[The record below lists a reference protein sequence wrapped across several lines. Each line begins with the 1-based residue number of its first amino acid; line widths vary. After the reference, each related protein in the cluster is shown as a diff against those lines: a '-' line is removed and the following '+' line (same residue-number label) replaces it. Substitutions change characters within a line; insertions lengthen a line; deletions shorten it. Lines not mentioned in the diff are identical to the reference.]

1 MHNPVGTYR
10 IQFNKDFTF
19 KHLKRI
25 IPYLQR
31 LGVSTIYA
39 SPIFEATPGS
49 THGYDVVDPLSI
61 NPEIGTLEEL
71 QGISKILKKHNIGWL
86 QDIVPNHMAFHQNN
100 RWLMDVLEKGQR
112 SEFVDFFDIIW
123 SAPVYN
129 SRLMVPFLGVSFE
142 EALNNGQIKID
153 FRNDQFVFIYADQY
167 YPLNLQAY
175 ITVLQVVLTDRPQ
188 VIDQLIDEAKELH
201 QADDNEAYSIRFDE
215 LKQQLSAL
223 HKQALTK
230 KYLQKCIDQVNNQP
244 LLLQTIG
251 NQQYY
256 QLCYWQETEKQINYR
271 RFFTVNGLICLN
283 IQIPKVFDVCHKLIK
298 TLLDQDIIQGLR
310 LDHIDGLY
318 DPTEYLERLRQL
330 TGPETYIVVE
340 KILEDGES
348 FPENWPV
355 QGSTGYDF
363 LAIVNNL
370 FTQIESKKLFAD
382 FYQGLVADKLSIS
395 QAILKKKSLILYEHM
410 AGELENLYQ
419 LFYDLELTDNTKTKS
434 ADIKAVIAEFLIR
447 CPVYRYY
454 GNHEPLPEPEQ
465 KALRSIFKNIREAQ
479 PNLGDASTLIENIFI
494 QENQPADYAQRTLHF
509 YLRCMQFTGPLMAK
523 GVEDT
528 LMYTYDRFIG
538 HNEVGDTPK
547 TFGLPVNEFHE
558 HMKNRQKQWP
568 LSMNATATHD
578 TKRGEGTRAR
588 LNVLTDIAPNWL
600 DTVKHWQ
607 KINSEHKTDNVPD
620 ANDEYLIYQTI
631 MSSYPMP
638 GEKDDFNQRMEDYLI
653 KGLREAKLHT
663 QWAEPNET
671 YEESCK
677 KFVSALLKPQ
687 SEFMKSFRKF
697 QPMVADYGIINA
709 LSQTLLKFTCPG
721 VPDVYQGSEFFDLSM
736 VDPDNRRWVDYEDR
750 ADSLNELLFAKTNS
764 IAPLWPDRYNANI
777 KLWLTQL
784 LFNERKN
791 DAETFEKGAYL
802 PLKVKGKYKENVLA
816 YARYHLHN
824 WYIIAIPLHLAQIN
838 TDSSNPNNADW
849 ENTRIILPANA
860 PLKWTN
866 LLSVA
871 KSADMEYIAVSYI
884 FKDFPLA
891 LLKSSPAPNDRG
903 AGILMHI
910 TSLPSAFGIGDMGPE
925 ARKFVDFLYRTRQKY
940 WQMLP
945 FNPVEGANG
954 YSPYSSRSSMAAN
967 VLFISPEDLVNDG
980 LLRTEDLQKH
990 KLIHDRQADY
1000 KEAIAIRKI
1009 LLGTAYRRFQ
1019 ELDDEGLKT
1028 SFINFKQ
1035 QQAFWLDDF
1044 ALYEVIKADQNG
1056 KAWYQWPDSY
1066 KKRDSKT
1073 LKLFANEKAIELDNI
1088 KWQQWL
1094 FSKQWLALKSYANN
1108 RGIKLYGDIPF
1119 YVSYDS
1125 VDVWANP
1132 QIFKLDANGQMT
1144 SVAGVP
1150 PDYFN
1155 SNGQLWGMPVFN
1167 WDVLKETGYQWWIN
1181 RMRRN
1186 MEYFDLLRLDHF
1198 RAFSKYWEVAA
1209 GETTAINGKWQ
1220 PGPGSD
1226 FFKTIKTE
1234 LGSLPF
1240 VAEDLGEITPD
1251 VYQLRDQFNLPG
1263 MRVMQFAFG
1272 GDMPASVHVPYN
1284 HTINSVTYTGTHDNN
1299 TIQGWYTH
1307 DTNKGDRKRL
1317 KIYVR
1322 DKLKA
1327 HNVHEKLAELCFGSV
1342 AAVAIIPVQDILGLD
1357 ETNRMNIPSST
1368 DGNWTWRLPADA
1380 ITPQIEK
1387 WLLKQMK
1394 FYNRI

>member
-10 IQFNKDFTF
+10 LQFNKDFTF

-25 IPYLQR
+25 IPYLKR
-31 LGVSTIYA
+31 LGVSTVYA

-49 THGYDVVDPLSI
+49 THGYDVVNPLSI

-71 QGISKILKKHNIGWL
+71 ESISQILKKNNISWL

-100 RWLMDVLEKGQR
+100 LWLMDVLEKGQR
-112 SEFVDFFDIIW
+112 SEFAEFFDIIW

-129 SRLMVPFLGVSFE
+129 GRLMVPFLGLSFE
-142 EALNNGQIKID
+142 EALNEGQIKIT
-153 FRNDQFVFIYADQY
+153 FRDNQFLFTYADQN

-175 ITVLQVVLTDRPQ
+175 ITILQIVETNRPQ
-188 VIDQLIDEAKELH
+188 VINQLIAEAQELH
-201 QADDNEAYSIRFDE
+201 QANDNETYNIRFGE
-215 LKQQLSAL
+215 LKQQLSSL
-223 HKQALTK
+223 QKQTLTK
-230 KYLQKCIDQVNNQP
+230 RYIQQCIDLVNDQP
-244 LLLQTIG
+244 ELLQIISDE
-251 NQQYY
+251 QYY
-256 QLCYWQETEKQINYR
+256 QLCHWQETEKQINYR

-283 IQIPKVFDVCHKLIK
+283 MHIPGVFDECHKFIK
-298 TLLDQDIIQGLR
+298 TLLDKGIIQGLR

-318 DPTEYLERLRQL
+318 DPTSYLERLREL
-330 TGPETYIVVE
+330 AGPETYIVVE
-340 KILEDGES
+340 KILEDGEH

-370 FTQIESKKLFAD
+370 FTQTESKKLFAD
-382 FYQGLVADKLSIS
+382 FYKDIVTDQTSIS
-395 QAILKKKSLILYEHM
+395 QAILKKKSLILYQHM

-419 LFYDLELTDNTKTKS
+419 LFHDLELTDNTKVNS
-434 ADIKAVIAEFLIR
+434 ADIKTIIAEFLIR

-454 GNHEPLPEPEQ
+454 GNQEPLSQYEQ
-465 KALRSIFKNIREAQ
+465 QALQSIFKSIREAQ
-479 PNLGDASTLIENIFI
+479 PNLADVVELIENIFI
-494 QENQPADYAQRTLHF
+494 QDNQSADYAKRSISF
-509 YLRCMQFTGPLMAK
+509 YMRCMQFTGPLMAK

-547 TFGLPVNEFHE
+547 TFGLPAGQFHE
-558 HMKNRQKQWP
+558 HMQNRQQQWP
-568 LSMNATATHD
+568 LAMNTTATHD

-588 LNVLTDIAPNWL
+588 LNVLTDIATKWIS
-600 DTVKHWQ
+600 TVKHWQ
-607 KINSEHKTDNVPD
+607 KINGKHKTNGVPD

-631 MSSYPMP
+631 ISSYPMP
-638 GEKDDFNQRMEDYLI
+638 GEKDDFHQRMEDYLI

-663 QWAEPNET
+663 QWAEPNEA

-677 KFVSALLKPQ
+677 KFVNALLKPQ
-687 SEFMKSFRKF
+687 SDFMKNFKQL
-697 QPMVADYGIINA
+697 QPTVADHGIINA

-721 VPDVYQGSEFFDLSM
+721 IPDVYQGTEFFDLSM
-736 VDPDNRRWVDYEDR
+736 VDPDNRRLVDYDTR
-750 ADSLNELLFAKTNS
+750 ANNLDTLLSSNINS
-764 IAPLWPDRYNANI
+764 IAPLWADRYNANI

-784 LFNERKN
+784 LFNERKTN
-791 DAETFEKGAYL
+791 AETFEKGNYI
-802 PLKVKGKYKENVLA
+802 PLTVKGKYKDHVLA
-816 YARYHLHN
+816 YARCYRRN
-824 WYIIAIPLHLAQIN
+824 WYIVAIPLHLAQIN
-838 TDSSNPNNADW
+838 TDSDKPNAIDW
-849 ENTRIILPANA
+849 GNTRIILPDDA
-860 PLKWTN
+860 PLKWNN
-866 LLSVA
+866 LLSGA
-871 KSADMEYIAVSYI
+871 KSADMEHISVSYI

-891 LLKSSPAPNDRG
+891 LLKSSAEDNERG

-925 ARKFVDFLYRTRQKY
+925 ARKFVDFLYRNRQKY

-945 FNPVEGANG
+945 FNPVEEANG

-967 VLFISPEDLVNDG
+967 VLFISPEELVNDG
-980 LLRTEDLQKH
+980 LLRAEELEKH
-990 KLIHDRQADY
+990 KLIHDQRADH

-1009 LLGTAYRRFQ
+1009 VLGTAYRRFQ
-1019 ELDDEGLKT
+1019 ESSVEDLKT
-1028 SFINFKQ
+1028 PFTHFKQ
-1035 QQAFWLDDF
+1035 QEAFWLDDF
-1044 ALYEVIKADQNG
+1044 AIYEVIKTDQNG
-1056 KAWYQWPDSY
+1056 KPWYQWPEAY
-1066 KKRDSKT
+1066 KNRESNT
-1073 LKLFANEKAIELDNI
+1073 LQTFIDKKATDLDNI

-1094 FSKQWLALKSYANN
+1094 FSKQWKALKTYANN
-1108 RGIKLYGDIPF
+1108 YGIKLYGDIPF

-1132 QIFKLDANGQMT
+1132 QIFKLDDNGQMT

-1155 SNGQLWGMPVFN
+1155 ANGQLWGMPIFN
-1167 WDVLKETGYQWWIN
+1167 WDALKASGYQWWLN

-1209 GETTAINGKWQ
+1209 GETTAINGSWQ
-1220 PGPGSD
+1220 PGPGAD
-1226 FFKTIKTE
+1226 FFKTVKTE

-1263 MRVMQFAFG
+1263 MRVLQFAFG
-1272 GDMPASVHVPYN
+1272 DDMPASVHIPYN
-1284 HTINSVTYTGTHDNN
+1284 HIPNAVAYTGTHDNN
-1299 TIQGWYTH
+1299 TIQGWYSH
-1307 DTNKGDRKRL
+1307 DASKEDRKRL
-1317 KIYVR
+1317 KTYIGGKV
-1322 DKLKA
+1322 KA
-1327 HNVHEKLAELCFGSV
+1327 KHIHEKLAELCFNSV
-1342 AAVAIIPVQDILGLD
+1342 AAIAIIPIQDILGLD

-1368 DGNWTWRLPADA
+1368 DGNWNWRLPPDA
-1380 ITPQIEK
+1380 ITFEIEK

-1394 FYNRI
+1394 LFNRL

>member
-19 KHLKRI
+19 KHFKRI
-25 IPYLQR
+25 IPYLKR

-49 THGYDVVDPLSI
+49 THGYDVVNPLNI
-61 NPEIGTLEEL
+61 NPEIGTLDEL
-71 QGISKILKKHNIGWL
+71 KSISQILKKYNIGWL

-100 RWLMDVLEKGQR
+100 LWLMDVLEKGHR

-123 SAPVYN
+123 SAPIYN
-129 SRLMVPFLGVSFE
+129 SRLMVPFLGVTFE
-142 EALNNGQIKID
+142 EAMNNGQIKID
-153 FRNDQFVFIYADQY
+153 FRNNQFVFTYADQH

-175 ITVLQVVLTDRPQ
+175 ITILQVVLTDRPRA
-188 VIDQLIDEAKELH
+188 INQLIDEAKELH
-201 QADDNEAYSIRFDE
+201 QADAIKAYNIRFEE
-215 LKQQLSAL
+215 LKQQLESL

-230 KYLQKCIDQVNNQP
+230 KYLKKCIDLVNNQP
-244 LLLQTIG
+244 LLIQKISDE
-251 NQQYY
+251 QYY

-283 IQIPKVFDVCHKLIK
+283 MQIPKVFDVCHKLIK
-298 TLLDQDIIQGLR
+298 TLLDQGIIQGLR

-318 DPTEYLERLRQL
+318 DPTTYLQRLREFA
-330 TGPETYIVVE
+330 GPETYIVVE
-340 KILEDGES
+340 KILEDGET

-363 LAIVNNL
+363 LAIANNI
-370 FTQIESKKLFAD
+370 FTQTESKKLFAD
-382 FYQGLVADKLSIS
+382 FYKDLVTDQTSIS
-395 QAILKKKSLILYEHM
+395 QAILKKKSLILHDHM

-419 LFYDLELTDNTKTKS
+419 LFYDLELIDNSKAKPAEIKT
-434 ADIKAVIAEFLIR
+434 VIAEFLIR

-454 GNHEPLPEPEQ
+454 GNQEPLPEHEQ
-465 KALRSIFKNIREAQ
+465 QAIQSIFKSIR
-479 PNLGDASTLIENIFI
+479 DAKPDLEETATLIENVLI
-494 QENQPADYAQRTLHF
+494 QKGRPSEYEQRSLHF

-558 HMKNRQKQWP
+558 LMVNRQKLWP
-568 LSMNATATHD
+568 LSMNTTATHD

-588 LNVLTDIAPNWL
+588 LNVLTDIAQNWL

-607 KINSEHKTDNVPD
+607 NINSEHKTNGVPD

-631 MSSYPMP
+631 ISSYPMP
-638 GEKDDFNQRMEDYLI
+638 GEKDDFHQRMEDYLI

-663 QWAEPNET
+663 QWAEPNEV

-677 KFVSALLKPQ
+677 KFVSGLLKSQ
-687 SEFMKSFRKF
+687 SEFMKSFR
-697 QPMVADYGIINA
+697 QLHATVADYGIIND

-721 VPDVYQGSEFFDLSM
+721 VPDVYQGTEFWDLSM
-736 VDPDNRRWVDYEDR
+736 VDPDNRRLVDYEAR
-750 ADSLNELLFAKTNS
+750 AQSLNELLSAKINS
-764 IAPLWPDRYNANI
+764 ISTLWPDRYNANI
-777 KLWLTQL
+777 NLWLTQL

-791 DAETFEKGAYL
+791 DTETFEKGAYI
-802 PLKVKGKYKENVLA
+802 PLKVKGKYKENILA
-816 YARYHLHN
+816 YARYYKHD
-824 WYIIAIPLHLAQIN
+824 WYVVALPLHLAQIN
-838 TDSSNPNNADW
+838 TDSSKPNAIDW
-849 ENTRIILPANA
+849 ENTRIMLPAEA
-860 PLKWTN
+860 PLNWSN
-866 LLSVA
+866 LLSGA
-871 KSADMEYIAVSYI
+871 KSADMQHLAVSYI

-891 LLKSSPAPNDRG
+891 LLKSSSSPNVRG

-910 TSLPSAFGIGDMGPE
+910 TSLPSAFGIGDAGPE

-945 FNPVEGANG
+945 FNPVEEANY

-967 VLFISPEDLVNDG
+967 TLFISPEDLVGDG
-980 LLRTEDLQKH
+980 LLSADDLEKN

-1000 KEAIAIRKI
+1000 KEAIAIRKT
-1009 LLGTAYRRFQ
+1009 LLAKAYRNFK
-1019 ELDDEGLKT
+1019 ELDNEHLKS
-1028 SFINFKQ
+1028 SFHNFKQ

-1044 ALYEVIKADQNG
+1044 ALNEVIKADQKG
-1056 KAWYQWPDSY
+1056 KPWYEWPVAY
-1066 KKRDSKT
+1066 KKRDTKT
-1073 LKLFANEKAIELDNI
+1073 LISFAKEKALELDNI

-1094 FSKQWLALKSYANN
+1094 FSKQWITLKIYANN

-1132 QIFKLDANGQMT
+1132 ELFKLNNKGEMT
-1144 SVAGVP
+1144 HVAGVP

-1155 SNGQLWGMPVFN
+1155 SDGQLWGMPVFN
-1167 WDVLKETGYQWWIN
+1167 WETLKQTGYQWWFN

-1198 RAFSKYWEVAA
+1198 RAFSKYWEVTA
-1209 GETTAINGKWQ
+1209 GESTAINGTWQ
-1220 PGPGSD
+1220 PGPGAN
-1226 FFKTIKTE
+1226 FFKTVKKE
-1234 LGSLPF
+1234 LGDLPF

-1272 GDMPASVHVPYN
+1272 DDMPVSVHTPYN
-1284 HTINSVTYTGTHDNN
+1284 HAQNSVPYTGTHDNN
-1299 TIQGWYTH
+1299 TIQGWYKH
-1307 DTNKGDRKRL
+1307 DSSKEDRKRL
-1317 KIYVR
+1317 KNYVGGKVNA
-1322 DKLKA
+1322 DNIHK
-1327 HNVHEKLAELCFGSV
+1327 KLAELCFGSV
-1342 AAVAIIPVQDILGLD
+1342 ADIVIIPIQDILGLD

-1368 DGNWTWRLPADA
+1368 NGNWTWRLSADA
-1380 ITPQIEK
+1380 ITPKIEK
-1387 WLLKQMK
+1387 WLVKQMK
-1394 FYNRI
+1394 FFNRI